1 MSLPVDDPV
10 KLVVQL
16 AVPILTVAS
25 VQLDGL
31 ISPAPVVTKLAW
43 PEGVTGLPAV
53 ELSCTVTVH
62 VDTWFTTTGL
72 VQLKLVAVVR
82 LLMMILLPA
91 AVWLGAWSESV
102 EV

>member
-1 MSLPVDDPV
+1 MPVDDRV

-16 AVPILTVAS
+16 AVPILPAVS

-31 ISPAPVVTKLAW
+31 ISPAPIVAKLVW
-43 PEGVTGLPAV
+43 PEGVTGVPAV

-72 VQLKLVAVVR
+72 VQIKLVVAVR
-82 LLMMILLPA
+82 LLTVTLLPA
-91 AVWLGAWSESV
+91 AVWLGA
-102 EV
+102 